1 MDNKHELRHSPLLQL
16 FPKARTDVTEVGI
29 EDGAQSEG
37 RRHKDPKSRKPE
49 ASRRRPPDV
58 CICGSNG
65 CVTPRVQVQVGEAT
79 YLASTHTLTR
89 DAPEHGRG
97 KVESDRRTTLDL

>member
-1 MDNKHELRHSPLLQL
+1 MGSEHEPRHSPLLQL
-16 FPKARTDVTEVGI
+16 FPKARTEVTEGGI

-49 ASRRRPPDV
+49 AGRRRPPDV